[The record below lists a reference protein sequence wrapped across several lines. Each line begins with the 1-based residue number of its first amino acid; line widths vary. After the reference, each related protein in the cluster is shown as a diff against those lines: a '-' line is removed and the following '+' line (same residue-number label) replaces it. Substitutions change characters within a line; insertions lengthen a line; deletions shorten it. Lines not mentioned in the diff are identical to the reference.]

1 MLELGGS
8 RRFFIQAIPGWKIC
22 EPQCNVTQIL
32 PQYQEMGVQ
41 TPRSKIHLSVNPSGT
56 ALLTITPIRD
66 FTGSHKVQWEDT
78 SVRRKHTILWANRVR
93 HVTSMHWIDF
103 EWTILLELYKNYIYC
118 TAATLPWIKY
128 CSRAD
133 FAANNYLKDRW
144 NCAHISISKY
154 KRGRTPVYVN
164 TFIENCDDFLQET
177 DPQFRTGWPGPVRTR
192 TTLVRMMQRK
202 TCVWITWVSV

>member
-1 MLELGGS
+1 MQLLLQVDTFEVWERPLSKNRLAIAVINMLELGGS

-78 SVRRKHTILWANRVR
+78 SVRRKHTIL
-93 HVTSMHWIDF
+93 
-103 EWTILLELYKNYIYC
+103 
-118 TAATLPWIKY
+118 
-128 CSRAD
+128 
-133 FAANNYLKDRW
+133 
-144 NCAHISISKY
+144 
-154 KRGRTPVYVN
+154 
-164 TFIENCDDFLQET
+164 
-177 DPQFRTGWPGPVRTR
+177 
-192 TTLVRMMQRK
+192 
-202 TCVWITWVSV
+202 